1 MSHSDWVEWWLQT
14 DYGSKSKISWD
25 SNHLSDVWKHY
36 VQVAHSVDGA
46 AKVMCER
53 CSAILEHPYTIKK
66 DINGKDGHHGTT
78 TMTRHLKTSSCVRAA
93 GVNQQKGAISKFI
106 PKTDIPSDTV
116 FIQEDWEHDILQFI
130 TLKRLPFHLIEHYT
144 FQRLISKARSA
155 PTDPKLPSADT
166 IRRRLSAQV
175 KKQQQSTLEML
186 PANSKISIALDC
198 WTSPFGQAFM
208 AITGYFIDMNWVYR
222 EVLLGFKPLYGAHTG
237 ANMSGILLETLVDH
251 NIQDRIFGLTTDN
264 ASNNKTLVDS
274 LQQAL
279 PPEVKII
286 RTPCLA
292 HVIQLSLNR
301 LLDRLKA
308 VPLNDTTETKWT
320 DRQSALAKAN
330 AQTQNR
336 EISHTLNKVR
346 YLAVY
351 IRASPQR
358 RDAFTKLQ
366 PLEQGLMPIQDVRTR
381 WNSTFLM
388 LRRAKRLRDFFRT
401 FCTDYN
407 CKEMALDTEEWRQ
420 IDYLLYITKPFFDYT
435 LALSKTRDVTAHLVL
450 RIYNMLFE
458 HLEKS
463 ITQLKRKRV
472 LWKQQMLTS
481 LEAGREKLD
490 KYYAQTDEV
499 RGHIYTISTMLAPDS
514 RFQFFLSDDW
524 DRHWRDTYRTS
535 FREALVPYQER
546 LASSQGPEGSSI
558 EVRQSS
564 SLHNLLSGHKP
575 RAKPAGDEI
584 TQYLDGDIAD
594 SEPLAFWRDQQG
606 RFPAITLLARDILSI
621 PATGAG
627 VERLFNTAR
636 DICHYRRGR
645 MKSETIQELMMYL
658 YEIEALREEKDEKL
672 EDVEIDSISDT
683 EEHTG
688 VSEDLIDI
696 DTDADEETNAGP
708 IAPQLPETTPML
720 RTSGRKRKITVG
732 DEFESY

>member
-1 MSHSDWVEWWLQT
+1 
-14 DYGSKSKISWD
+14 
-25 SNHLSDVWKHY
+25 
-36 VQVAHSVDGA
+36 
-46 AKVMCER
+46 
-53 CSAILEHPYTIKK
+53 
-66 DINGKDGHHGTT
+66 
-78 TMTRHLKTSSCVRAA
+78 
-93 GVNQQKGAISKFI
+93 
-106 PKTDIPSDTV
+106 
-116 FIQEDWEHDILQFI
+116 
-130 TLKRLPFHLIEHYT
+130 
-144 FQRLISKARSA
+144 
-155 PTDPKLPSADT
+155 
-166 IRRRLSAQV
+166 
-175 KKQQQSTLEML
+175 
-186 PANSKISIALDC
+186 
-198 WTSPFGQAFM
+198 M
-208 AITGYFIDMNWVYR
+208 AITGYFIDMTWVYR

-251 NIQDRIFGLTTDN
+251 ISQDRIFGLTTDN

-279 PPEVKII
+279 PPEVNII

-351 IRASPQR
+351 IRAGPQR
-358 RDAFTKLQ
+358 RHAFTKLQ

-388 LRRAKRLRDFFRT
+388 LHRAKRLRGSFMT

-407 CKEMALDTEEWRQ
+407 CEEMALDTEEWRQ
-420 IDYLLYITKPFFDYT
+420 IDHLHYITKPFFDYT
-435 LALSKTRDVTAHLVL
+435 LALSKTRDITAHLVF
-450 RIYNMLFE
+450 RIYNVLFE

-481 LEAGREKLD
+481 LESSREKLD
-490 KYYAQTDEV
+490 EYYAQTDEV
-499 RGHIYTISTMLAPDS
+499 RGHIYAIST
-514 RFQFFLSDDW
+514 
-524 DRHWRDTYRTS
+524 
-535 FREALVPYQER
+535 
-546 LASSQGPEGSSI
+546 I
-558 EVRQSS
+558 
-564 SLHNLLSGHKP
+564 
-575 RAKPAGDEI
+575 AKPAGDEI
-584 TQYLDGDIAD
+584 SQYLDGDITD

-606 RFPAITLLARDILSI
+606 RFPTITLLARDILSI
-621 PATGAG
+621 LATGAG

-658 YEIEALREEKDEKL
+658 SLREEKDEKL

-696 DTDADEETNAGP
+696 DTDADEEANASP
-708 IAPQLPETTPML
+708 NAPQLPETTPIL
-720 RTSGRKRKITVG
+720 RTSGRRRKITVD